1 MARNGTQGEW
11 TSGGGS
17 ALSGLLRDAAYALR
31 QLGRAPGFTTAA
43 IGTLALGIG
52 ATSAIFSLVW
62 AVVLKPLPGVDPQR
76 TVAVESLFEG
86 HPGGVSAGNFVDWQA
101 RTTQLERLAAVDG
114 ASFNLSES
122 GPPERV
128 AAARVSN
135 GFFEVFHTGP
145 RLGRTFAASEDAPGQ
160 DRVVVLSEGLWRR
173 HFGADPEVL
182 GRAIRLGADSYTVVG
197 VMPARFDP
205 FLDHTQLW
213 VPLALTPT
221 QRAQHDEHFL
231 QVVGTLEAGVTRER
245 AQREMEA
252 LAAQLAKE
260 YPNQNFERTARIT
273 PLGAFLV
280 GDTAQQLFILLG
292 AVLLVLVIACL
303 NVGNLLLARGTA
315 RTRELAVRAALGAG
329 ARRIVRQLLTES
341 VVLAVLGGA
350 VGVALAAVLIQLLR
364 AAAPADVPRLG
375 EASLDGV
382 VLAFALL
389 VSLGS
394 SLLFGVVPALRAAR
408 TDLHGT
414 LQRAAA
420 AQTGGGRDRVRGGL
434 IVVEVALAL
443 ALLVGA
449 GLLVRTALYLGTV
462 EPGFR
467 PHDLL
472 SARLSLP
479 PGVYDG
485 PAAATAAFD
494 RVATSLQ
501 AMPGV
506 EAAAVVT
513 SIPLSNWQ
521 SSNGLLPEGKT
532 FDPAN
537 RINSLLRVTTP
548 GYLQAMGLKL
558 LQGRFIDATDVAG
571 SERVMVVSRA
581 LARAAF
587 PGQDPIGKRIDCCE
601 GGPQHIV
608 WKTVV
613 GVVEDVH
620 TEGPAGRIHPEFYLP
635 LAQAP
640 PLSWQWTQQTMSVV
654 ARSSE
659 GDASRL
665 VPGMRAAVARVD
677 SSLPLYDVATM
688 ETRLRDSTAVYRFLL
703 RLLGALG
710 LSGLLLAAIGVY
722 GVVAYSVAQRRREI
736 GIRMALGATAREV
749 LRLAART
756 GLRPVALGLVLGV
769 ALSVLL
775 GRALAGVVRGVSTT
789 DVATLAAVALILLS
803 ASVVAVVVPSR
814 RASRVRPS
822 EALAAE

>member
-11 TSGGGS
+11 ASGGGS
-17 ALSGLLRDAAYALR
+17 AVSGLLRDAAYALR
-31 QLGRAPGFTTAA
+31 QLGRARGFTAAA

-76 TVAVESLFEG
+76 TVAVESLYEG

-101 RTTQLERLAAVDG
+101 RATQLERLAAVDG
-114 ASFNLSES
+114 ASFNLSEA

-128 AAARVSN
+128 AAARVSS
-135 GFFEVFHTGP
+135 GFFEVFHTGS
-145 RLGRTFAASEDAPGQ
+145 RLGRTFVASEDAPGQ

-173 HFGADPEVL
+173 RFGADPEVL

-231 QVVGTLEAGVTRER
+231 QVVGTLKAGVTRER

-350 VGVALAAVLIQLLR
+350 VGVALAAVLVQLLR

-408 TDLHGT
+408 TICTGRSSARPQPRPAVGGTGSAEGSSSSRWRSPRRCWWARASWSGPPSTSARSSRGSPARAAQRATLAPPGRVRRARGGDCRIRPGGELPAGHAGRGSGRGGDLHPAQQ
-414 LQRAAA
+414 LAVEQRPRPRG
-420 AQTGGGRDRVRGGL
+420 QDVRPR
-434 IVVEVALAL
+434 EPHQLA
-443 ALLVGA
+443 
-449 GLLVRTALYLGTV
+449 
-462 EPGFR
+462 
-467 PHDLL
+467 
-472 SARLSLP
+472 P
-479 PGVYDG
+479 PGDD
-485 PAAATAAFD
+485 A
-494 RVATSLQ
+494 
-501 AMPGV
+501 
-506 EAAAVVT
+506 
-513 SIPLSNWQ
+513 
-521 SSNGLLPEGKT
+521 
-532 FDPAN
+532 
-537 RINSLLRVTTP
+537 

-587 PGQDPIGKRIDCCE
+587 PARTRSASASTAARAAPSTSCGRRWWAWWTTCTPR
-601 GGPQHIV
+601 GPR
-608 WKTVV
+608 
-613 GVVEDVH
+613 G
-620 TEGPAGRIHPEFYLP
+620 A
-635 LAQAP
+635 
-640 PLSWQWTQQTMSVV
+640 SS
-654 ARSSE
+654 RSSTCR
-659 GDASRL
+659 SR
-665 VPGMRAAVARVD
+665 
-677 SSLPLYDVATM
+677 
-688 ETRLRDSTAVYRFLL
+688 RLRPSP
-703 RLLGALG
+703 G
-710 LSGLLLAAIGVY
+710 SG
-722 GVVAYSVAQRRREI
+722 
-736 GIRMALGATAREV
+736 
-749 LRLAART
+749 
-756 GLRPVALGLVLGV
+756 
-769 ALSVLL
+769 
-775 GRALAGVVRGVSTT
+775 
-789 DVATLAAVALILLS
+789 
-803 ASVVAVVVPSR
+803 PSR
-814 RASRVRPS
+814 R
-822 EALAAE
+822 